1 MHSRFDG
8 VAVKRG
14 VSVFMGTF
22 SSVPKQSRSDPLLCI
37 SPESPLSRH
46 LSQSIVE
53 SIEEGQGSKGKSG
66 ENQPE
71 SDPLASMLTSL
82 SSQMEN
88 QNAESLYR
96 NLQQLAQCL
105 ESCDYK
111 VRFAFPLPSRFPLPS
126 PILASLSPSAT
137 SFTAISPVRTPRFSP
152 RSFWASTSTSAHSSA
167 TRRSSCTFF
176 PSSPS

>member
-46 LSQSIVE
+46 LSQS
-53 SIEEGQGSKGKSG
+53 
-66 ENQPE
+66 E

-82 SSQMEN
+82 SNQMEN

-96 NLQQLAQCL
+96 NLQQLSQCL